1 MGSAEPHEPSAAEL
15 NARGIEL
22 AENGEYA
29 AAERWFRRAAETGSP
44 DAWLNLGRLLA
55 ILGRFADALAA
66 YGEAGRLGLAAGYL
80 LSGDLLHAELDDV
93 EAAKKAYR
101 KAIEMGDVDAWVNL
115 GVTLESE
122 GDLLEAREAYESAV
136 RLGDRAANWQLAEL
150 LVRMG
155 VDCGR
160 RRAGLPR
167 GDRGR
172 RGSRAARAR
181 ARAAR
186 ARGVRRGRAAPAQRG
201 RARRRER
208 PRGARRAARGPPAAR
223 RGRDD
228 LPRRHGARRRRG
240 RAQPRQPA
248 DRATSASRRPRPHIG
263 ARSSWARSTP
273 TTTSARCISR
283 SSATT
288 RPRRRCATARPPATR
303 WRRATT
309 PRCCSM
315 PSASTRPRWRSRSR
329 SAEATPRPCRC
340 SPTSARSSRFQA

>member
-1 MGSAEPHEPSAAEL
+1 MGSTEPHEPSAAEL

-44 DAWLNLGRLLA
+44 DAWLNLGRLLS

-155 VDCGR
+155 VDAAAVEPAYREAIEGGEDRALLGLGLVLHGR
-160 RRAGLPR
+160 GAFAEAEPLLRSAVERDVESAHAALGVLLEARRLRGEAETTYRAGMEHGDGAAALNLGNLLTGDERFAEAETAYRRAIELGEVDAYNNLGALHLALER
-167 GDRGR
+167 DDEAEEALRNGAAAGDAL
-172 RGSRAARAR
+172 AARNY
-181 ARAAR
+181 AALLLDAER
-186 ARGVRRGRAAPAQRG
+186 LDEAEVALEVAIRGGDTAAVQMLADL
-201 RARRRER
+201 REV
-208 PRGARRAARGPPAAR
+208 
-223 RGRDD
+223 
-228 LPRRHGARRRRG
+228 
-240 RAQPRQPA
+240 
-248 DRATSASRRPRPHIG
+248 
-263 ARSSWARSTP
+263 
-273 TTTSARCISR
+273 
-283 SSATT
+283 
-288 RPRRRCATARPPATR
+288 
-303 WRRATT
+303 
-309 PRCCSM
+309 
-315 PSASTRPRWRSRSR
+315 
-329 SAEATPRPCRC
+329 
-340 SPTSARSSRFQA
+340 